1 AATTA
6 VPAPASS
13 SGSPST
19 PPADDL
25 DLQAQID
32 AATLAHVLSLKD
44 SVDIDDDIA
53 IHKLQEEVLE
63 EEARGQRARAAGE
76 ALAEAERV
84 RLAAEAAE
92 AKREAAAAAAT
103 EARKQAL
110 RLKLTHLKRAAA
122 TQEAANADRRAK
134 EVVRR
139 AAVLALSSAARAPPA
154 VKAAPLPSSSAPSSS
169 SFSAS
174 TS

>member
-1 AATTA
+1 AAATTA
-6 VPAPASS
+6 VPAPAAS

-25 DLQAQID
+25 DLQAQVD

-63 EEARGQRARAAGE
+63 EEARGERARVAGE

-84 RLAAEAAE
+84 RLAAEAAAAE
-92 AKREAAAAAAT
+92 KAAADDAKRQAAAAAAT

-122 TQEAANADRRAK
+122 TQEAANADR
-134 EVVRR
+134 
-139 AAVLALSSAARAPPA
+139 
-154 VKAAPLPSSSAPSSS
+154 
-169 SFSAS
+169 
-174 TS
+174 

>member
-1 AATTA
+1 
-6 VPAPASS
+6 
-13 SGSPST
+13 GSPST

-53 IHKLQEEVLE
+53 INKLQEEVLE

-84 RLAAEAAE
+84 RLAAEAAAAE
-92 AKREAAAAAAT
+92 KAAADDAKREAAAAAAT

-110 RLKLTHLKRAAA
+110 RLK
-122 TQEAANADRRAK
+122 
-134 EVVRR
+134 
-139 AAVLALSSAARAPPA
+139 
-154 VKAAPLPSSSAPSSS
+154 
-169 SFSAS
+169 
-174 TS
+174 